1 MRSILL
7 HVYEDRGLDTRIQA
21 ACDLAR
27 AFNGHLTCL
36 HATPFE
42 DYLATD
48 PLIAPALPVE
58 FSRKMRER
66 REAVQARVEEELER
80 EGVSWDWVHL
90 DELISDAL
98 IRFSP
103 LVDIT
108 VISRAVS
115 DLYRDDE
122 RQIAGKLITSAA
134 SPVLA
139 VPSEL
144 KRFDTSAPAVV
155 AWNGSP
161 EAANALRAGLPLLK
175 LAASVHIVRIEER
188 LRAYPPDASARYLSR
203 HDVSAEI
210 VQRSPKGSIA
220 DTLVEAGREF
230 GAGLIVMGGYGHSR
244 LREFLLGGVTRE
256 LLERSPLPLLLAH

>member
-7 HVYEDRGLDTRIQA
+7 HIYDDRGLDARIEA

-58 FSRKMRER
+58 FSKKMRKQ
-66 REAVQARVEEELER
+66 REALQARVEEELAR
-80 EGVSWDWVHL
+80 EGVNWNWVHL
-90 DELISDAL
+90 DELISEAL

-108 VISRAVS
+108 VISRSTS
-115 DLYRDDE
+115 DIYRDDE
-122 RQIAGKLITSAA
+122 RHIAGKLITGAA
-134 SPVLA
+134 SPLLA
-139 VPSEL
+139 VPSDL
-144 KRFDTSAPAVV
+144 KRLDIAAPAIV

-161 EAANALRAGLPLLK
+161 EAANALRAALPLLK
-175 LAASVHIVRIEER
+175 LAASVHIVHIEER

-203 HDVSAEI
+203 HEVSAEI
-210 VQRSPKGSIA
+210 VQRPRNGSIA
-220 DTLVEAGREF
+220 DTLVETGREF

-256 LLERSPLPLLLAH
+256 LLEQSPLPLLLAH